1 MDAMTLSS
9 GLSRP
14 ALPMTRADLD
24 AIPDDG
30 YRRELIDGVLVVT
43 PSPSWEHQDVILR
56 LSALLLPLCPQDL
69 TLVVAPYDV
78 HLDDSSS
85 LIPDLLVARRTDM
98 TSRALTSAPLLAV
111 EVLSPTT
118 RRFDLHTKRARYE
131 AAGTPS
137 YWVIDPIELTLTA
150 WELSIPEG
158 AEGEQQYV
166 EVARVGGDEVFSARR
181 PFAVDVVPARL
192 RH

>member
-43 PSPSWEHQDVILR
+43 PSPSWEHQDVVLR

-111 EVLSPTT
+111 EVLSPST

-137 YWVIDPIELTLTA
+137 YWVIDPLELTLTA
-150 WELSIPEG
+150 WELSIPKG

-166 EVARVGGDEVFSARR
+166 EVAHVSGDAVFSARR